1 MRKEDAAVGDRETAI
16 DLIEKRPLYE
26 GFRRYTE
33 FDFCENNHPTGHTG
47 DLHEHP
53 PIRREMLESHRT
65 IAVLAYDGASGD
77 LILINQFR
85 IGAHLATGRGM
96 LVEIVAGHV
105 DEGEDAETAA
115 RRELTEE
122 TGLEALD
129 MVKAAEFLPSPGMTT
144 EFVTFFV
151 ARVDAGGLLARA
163 GLEADEKIFPFR
175 CTLDEALEAADGFSI
190 SNVFTLFALNWFAR
204 NRGSFLPS
212 DRTVSA

>member
-1 MRKEDAAVGDRETAI
+1 VKKEHAAVGDRETVI
-16 DLIEKRPLYE
+16 DLVEQRPLYE

-33 FDFCENNHPTGHTG
+33 YDFRENNHPSGHG
-47 DLHEHP
+47 DPHEHA

-65 IAVLAYDGASGD
+65 IAVLPYDGSSGD
-77 LILINQFR
+77 IILINQFR

-96 LVEIVAGHV
+96 LVEIVAGYV

-122 TGLEALD
+122 TGLEALE

-151 ARVDAGGLLARA
+151 ARVDASGLLARA
-163 GLEADEKIFPFR
+163 GLEAEEKIFPFR
-175 CTLDEALEAADGFSI
+175 CTLDEALEAADGFAI

-204 NRGSFLPS
+204 NRACFLHSERPA
-212 DRTVSA
+212 SA